1 MNRHQAVR
9 APGVR
14 RTWLF
19 VPGNNPVAHAAA
31 LRSGADAVV
40 ADLEEMT
47 SPQDRPQ
54 ARERIVTLL
63 RDAAAA
69 GTFGSVRINT
79 LEHDGHADLEGV
91 MPGHPRA
98 IFLPHA
104 QSAAQLAALDDALS
118 VIERTLGIPVGST
131 EVVPVIESAQGLVN
145 LGALL
150 HVGARIKCCMLAVED
165 LAANLGARRTPG
177 GNELLYARSRFLIEC
192 IAAGCVPIDLPCT
205 YRAAQ
210 VLERDMDL
218 STQLGFSSK
227 SVVFAEHV
235 PAIHRALTPTAED
248 VQAAHALIAAHAAQQ
263 ANPSAAGGSAW
274 IDYPERNNAQRL
286 IARDALLRAFDD
298 SRNA

>member
-1 MNRHQAVR
+1 MSAHQTPR
-9 APGVR
+9 PPGIR

-19 VPGNNPVAHAAA
+19 VPGNHTEAHAVA
-31 LRSGADAVV
+31 LQSGADAIV

-63 RDAAAA
+63 REAART
-69 GTFGSVRINT
+69 GTVGSVRINK
-79 LEHDGHADLEGV
+79 LERDGHADLEGV
-91 MPGHPRA
+91 MPGTPRA

-104 QSAAQLAALDDALS
+104 ESAAQLAALDDALA
-118 VIERTLGIPVGST
+118 VIEHKLGIPDGST
-131 EVVPVIESAQGLVN
+131 EVVPVIESAKGLVH

-150 HVGARIKCCMLAVED
+150 QVGARIKCCMLAVED

-205 YRAAQ
+205 YQSAQ
-210 VLERDMDL
+210 VLGQDL
-218 STQLGFSSK
+218 EISTQLGFASK

-235 PAIHRALTPTAED
+235 PAIHHALTPSAED
-248 VQAAHALIAAHAAQQ
+248 VQAARALVDAHAAQQ
-263 ANPSAAGGSAW
+263 ANPPPAGSAW

-286 IARDALLRAFDD
+286 IARDTLLRAFDE
-298 SRNA
+298 SGNA

>member
-1 MNRHQAVR
+1 MNAYHTPRP
-9 APGVR
+9 PGVR

-19 VPGNNPVAHAAA
+19 VPGNNAGAHATA
-31 LRSGADAVV
+31 LESGADAVV

-47 SPQDRPQ
+47 APQERPQ

-69 GTFGSVRINT
+69 GMFGSVRINT
-79 LEHDGHADLEGV
+79 LETDGHADLEGV

-118 VIERTLGIPVGST
+118 VIERALGIPAGST

-145 LGALL
+145 LDALL

-192 IAAGCVPIDLPCT
+192 VAAGCVPIDLPCT
-205 YRAAQ
+205 YRATQA
-210 VLERDMDL
+210 LERDLDL
-218 STQLGFSSK
+218 STQLGFTSK

-235 PAIHRALTPTAED
+235 PAIHRALTPSTED

-263 ANPSAAGGSAW
+263 ANPSAAGGPAW

>member
-1 MNRHQAVR
+1 MNAHPTPRP
-9 APGVR
+9 PGLR

-19 VPGNNPVAHAAA
+19 APGNNSEAHAIA
-31 LRSGADAVV
+31 LQSGADAIV

-47 SPQDRPQ
+47 SPQDRPR
-54 ARERIVTLL
+54 ARERIVALL
-63 RDAAAA
+63 REAARA
-69 GTFGSVRINT
+69 GTFGSVRINK
-79 LEHDGHADLEGV
+79 LEHDGHADLEGI
-91 MPGHPRA
+91 MPGAPRA

-104 QSAAQLAALDDALS
+104 ESTAQLASLDDALAI
-118 VIERTLGIPVGST
+118 IERKLGIPAGST
-131 EVVPVIESAQGLVN
+131 EVVPVIESAKGLVN

-150 HVGARIKCCMLAVED
+150 QVGARIKCCMLAVED

-177 GNELLYARSRFLIEC
+177 GIELLYARNRFLIES

-205 YRAAQ
+205 YRSAQ
-210 VLERDMDL
+210 VLGQDL
-218 STQLGFSSK
+218 DLCTQLGFASK

-235 PAIHRALTPTAED
+235 PAIHRALTPSAED
-248 VQAAHALIAAHAAQQ
+248 VRAAHALIHAHAAQQ
-263 ANPSAAGGSAW
+263 ANPPDAGSAW

>member
-1 MNRHQAVR
+1 MNVYQPPRPPVI
-9 APGVR
+9 R

-19 VPGNNPVAHAAA
+19 VPGNHSEAHAAA

-63 RDAAAA
+63 RAAIRA
-69 GTFGSVRINT
+69 GTFGSVRINK

-91 MPGHPRA
+91 MPGTPRA

-104 QSAAQLAALDDALS
+104 ESTVQLAALDDALA
-118 VIERTLGIPVGST
+118 VIERKLGLPEGST
-131 EVVPVIESAQGLVN
+131 EVVPVIESAKGLVN

-150 HVGARIKCCMLAVED
+150 QVGARIKCCMLAVED

-192 IAAGCVPIDLPCT
+192 VAAGCVPIDLPCT
-205 YRAAQ
+205 YRSAQ
-210 VLERDMDL
+210 VLGQDL
-218 STQLGFSSK
+218 DISTQLGFASK
-227 SVVFAEHV
+227 SVVFPEHV
-235 PAIHRALTPTAED
+235 PAIHRVLTPSAED
-248 VQAAHALIAAHAAQQ
+248 VQAARALIDAHAVQQ
-263 ANPSAAGGSAW
+263 ANPPPAGSAW

-286 IARDALLRAFDD
+286 IARAALLRAFDD
-298 SRNA
+298 SGNA